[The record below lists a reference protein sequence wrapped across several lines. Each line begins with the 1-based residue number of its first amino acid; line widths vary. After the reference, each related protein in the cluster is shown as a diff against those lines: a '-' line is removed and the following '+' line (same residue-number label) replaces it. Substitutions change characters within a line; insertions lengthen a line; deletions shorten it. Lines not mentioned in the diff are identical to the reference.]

1 MMRRYFADLSIRRSG
16 RSHIYGD
23 KYVAAVRRFRPS
35 EGERNRDHIDDHAG
49 QAFPIFSDGGRQS
62 RGRAVMR
69 DENLGQYEVGD
80 ARKEQHQTVER
91 AIGNGAL

>member
-1 MMRRYFADLSIRRSG
+1 MTATNMWQPY
-16 RSHIYGD
+16 
-23 KYVAAVRRFRPS
+23 AAFGQAKAR
-35 EGERNRDHIDDHAG
+35 GIAIIDDHAG

-69 DENLGQYEVGD
+69 NENLGQYEVGD